1 MSKSVKRSK
10 REQNE
15 ENIDLPSSVTGL
27 KTFYRASHTAEWS
40 TSSAGNCKE
49 LKCVLRKNMTLET
62 SWGIKIEAWLLGAEG
77 VAHQGMSSISPENPN
92 TQNAADVQGSRGIH
106 TNEDWLRR
114 WEEGTSD
121 WVVTCVDPMLIKYE
135 SKIFEGRTKQQRVF
149 VPLCGKTPDM
159 KWFADKGHE
168 VVGVELYATAIEQF
182 FSERGIQYSS
192 ADLPNLNGKLYQS
205 EDGMIKIYCC
215 DLYLLSKDL
224 LGQFDIIWDS
234 RSVIAINVDDHTR
247 YRDLLLSLLK
257 PDGLY
262 LLSTLDY
269 DGSVFIGPPH
279 PFSVERV
286 QEFYGDFCN
295 VSHLDT
301 TETIQQRREK
311 YKAKMAEL
319 EAAKH
324 EIGFSDDTPLEIPKT
339 SFFELVK
346 SDYVNFLFFFVTLK
360 L

>member
-1 MSKSVKRSK
+1 
-10 REQNE
+10 
-15 ENIDLPSSVTGL
+15 
-27 KTFYRASHTAEWS
+27 
-40 TSSAGNCKE
+40 
-49 LKCVLRKNMTLET
+49 
-62 SWGIKIEAWLLGAEG
+62 
-77 VAHQGMSSISPENPN
+77 MSSITPENPN
-92 TQNAADVQGSRGIH
+92 TQNAADGLGSRGIH
-106 TNEDWLRR
+106 TNEDWMKR

-121 WVVTCVDPMLIKYE
+121 WVVTSVDPMLLKYE
-135 SKIFEGRTKQQRVF
+135 GKIFEGRTQQLRVF

-168 VVGVELYATAIEQF
+168 VVGVELYATAVEKF
-182 FSERGIQYSS
+182 FSERGMQYSS
-192 ADLPNLNGKLYQS
+192 ADLPNLDGKLYQS
-205 EDGMIKIYCC
+205 EDGMIKIYSC

-234 RSVIAINVDDHTR
+234 RSLVAINVADHTK

-279 PFSVERV
+279 PFSVEHV
-286 QEFYGDFCN
+286 QELYGDLCN
-295 VSHLDT
+295 VSYLDK

-311 YKAKMAEL
+311 YKAKLAEM
-319 EAAKH
+319 EAARQ
-324 EIGFSDDTPLEIPKT
+324 ENGLSADTPLEIPKT
-339 SFFELVK
+339 SFYELVK
-346 SDYVNFLFFFVTLK
+346 SDYVNFLFFFLTWK